1 MNILAAAT
9 KRHTAKAYDP
19 ARRVPEELMQQIY
32 GLLRNSPSSVNSQ
45 PWHFIVASTPASRAR
60 MAKGAQ
66 GGFSYNEP
74 KITNASHVILFC
86 VRADADQQHLDSI
99 LEQEQRDGR
108 FRDEAARA
116 GQAKGRLGY
125 VNLHRYAQK
134 DLPQWLEKQ
143 VYIALG
149 TAMLGA
155 ANLGIDTTPMEGIDV
170 AALDAE
176 FGLHERGLTSLV
188 MLSFGYHAET
198 DFNAGLPK
206 SRLAEEQVFTF
217 L

>member
-1 MNILAAAT
+1 
-9 KRHTAKAYDP
+9 
-19 ARRVPEELMQQIY
+19 
-32 GLLRNSPSSVNSQ
+32 
-45 PWHFIVASTPASRAR
+45 
-60 MAKGAQ
+60 
-66 GGFSYNEP
+66 
-74 KITNASHVILFC
+74 
-86 VRADADQQHLDSI
+86 
-99 LEQEQRDGR
+99 
-108 FRDEAARA
+108 
-116 GQAKGRLGY
+116 
-125 VNLHRYAQK
+125 VNLHRYTQK

-149 TAMLGA
+149 SAMLGA

-170 AALDAE
+170 PALDAE

>member
-1 MNILAAAT
+1 MDILAAAT
-9 KRHTAKAYDP
+9 KRHATKAYDP
-19 ARRVPEELMQQIY
+19 ERRVPEELMQKIY
-32 GLLRNSPSSVNSQ
+32 GLLRHSPSSVNSQ
-45 PWHFIVASTPASRAR
+45 PWHFIVASTPEAKAR

-74 KITNASHVILFC
+74 KINNASHVILFC
-86 VRADADQQHLDSI
+86 VRVDADEQHLGSI

-108 FRDEAARA
+108 FRDEAAKA

-155 ANLGIDTTPMEGIDV
+155 ANLGVDTTPMEGIDL

-176 FGLHERGLTSLV
+176 FALHQRGLASLV
-188 MLSFGYHAET
+188 MLSFGYHGEN

-206 SRLAEEQVFTF
+206 SRLSEEQVFTF

>member
-9 KRHTAKAYDP
+9 KRYTAKAYDP

-45 PWHFIVASTPASRAR
+45 PWHFIVASTPEAKAR

-66 GGFSYNEP
+66 GGFSYNEA
-74 KITNASHVILFC
+74 KITNASHVVLFC
-86 VRADADQQHLDSI
+86 VRADADQQHLDNV

-108 FRDEAARA
+108 FKDELAKA

-125 VNLHRYAQK
+125 VNLHRYTRK

>member
-1 MNILAAAT
+1 MSILAAAT
-9 KRHTAKAYDP
+9 RRHTTKAYDP
-19 ARRVPEELMQQIY
+19 ARRVPDDVMQQIY
-32 GLLRNSPSSVNSQ
+32 GLLRHSPSSVNSQ
-45 PWHFIVASTPASRAR
+45 PWHFIVASTQEAKAR

-86 VRADADQQHLDSI
+86 VRVDADQQHLDNV
-99 LEQEQRDGR
+99 LAQEQRDGR
-108 FRDEAARA
+108 FRDEAAKA
-116 GQAKGRLGY
+116 GQAKGRQGY

-155 ANLGIDTTPMEGIDV
+155 ASLGVDTTPMEGIDV

-176 FGLHERGLTSLV
+176 FGLHEQGLASLV
-188 MLSFGYHAET
+188 MLSFGYHAEA

-206 SRLAEEQVFTF
+206 SRLSDEQVFTF

>member
-1 MNILAAAT
+1 MDILAAAT

-19 ARRVPEELMQQIY
+19 ARRVPDELMQQIY

-45 PWHFIVASTPASRAR
+45 PWHFIVAGTPEAKAR

-66 GGFSYNEP
+66 GGFSYNEA
-74 KITNASHVILFC
+74 KITHASHVILFC
-86 VRADADQQHLDSI
+86 VRADADQQHLDNI
-99 LEQEQRDGR
+99 LAQEERDGR
-108 FRDEAARA
+108 FKDEAAKA

-125 VNLHRYAQK
+125 VNLHRYTQK

>member
-1 MNILAAAT
+1 MSILAAAQQRYT
-9 KRHTAKAYDP
+9 VKAYDP
-19 ARRVPEELMQQIY
+19 ARRVPEDTMQQIY

-45 PWHFIVASTPASRAR
+45 PWHFIVASTPEAKAR
-60 MAKGAQ
+60 MAKGTPAS
-66 GGFSYNEP
+66 FSYNEP
-74 KITNASHVILFC
+74 KVLNASHVILFC
-86 VRADADQQHLDSI
+86 VRIDADSKHLSNV
-99 LEQEQRDGR
+99 LEQEQKDGR
-108 FRDEAARA
+108 FRDDAAKA
-116 GQAKGRLGY
+116 GQAKGRQGY
-125 VNLHRYAQK
+125 VNLHRYTQK

-155 ANLGIDTTPMEGIDV
+155 ASLGVDTTPMEGIDTK
-170 AALDAE
+170 ALDAE
-176 FGLHERGLTSLV
+176 FGLHEQGLTSLV
-188 MLSFGYHAET
+188 MLSFGYRAEG